1 MNSRLRGALVVA
13 LIAIAACGRPP
24 QEATPAAKAAA
35 AAPPQISGPS
45 GAAASTTPSYFT
57 VPPEQLAHL
66 EIAPVKRTA
75 FTTELRTTGTVD
87 WANDN
92 TTQAITQVS
101 GPITRI
107 VVDFGTQVKT
117 DQPLL
122 YVASPDITGAF
133 STYRKAVNH
142 LALEK
147 QNLDRSKDLLDHK
160 AIAQRDF
167 EQAQAD
173 YNDAQTDVQTALQAL
188 KILGVPEKE
197 VTDAAQQGTTVR
209 PELPMRAPLPGTIV
223 QKLVNPGQV
232 IQAGSTIA
240 FVISD
245 VSTVWVQAHVYEK
258 DLRDVRM
265 EDTAEVRSASF
276 PDVFRG
282 RVTYIGN
289 ALDPATRTTPVRIV
303 TANPHGFLKKD
314 QFVDV
319 VIRDKATRDVLAVP
333 TSAVLYDT
341 ENLPFVYVQAEPGK
355 FGQRQVTIGTQQNG
369 MTEITQ
375 GLTEADHIVARG
387 SLFLQFANSFK
398 S

>member
-1 MNSRLRGALVVA
+1 MNLRLRGALIVA
-13 LIAIAACGRPP
+13 LIAIAACGRPS
-24 QEATPAAKAAA
+24 QEVTPAAKAAA
-35 AAPPQISGPS
+35 AAPPQKPATS
-45 GAAASTTPSYFT
+45 GAAAATSPSYFT

-87 WANDN
+87 WDNDH

-173 YNDAQTDVQTALQAL
+173 YNDAQTDVQTTLQAL
-188 KILGVPEKE
+188 KILGVTERE
-197 VTDAAQQGTTVR
+197 VQDAAQQGTTVR

-240 FVISD
+240 FVISN

-258 DLRDVRM
+258 DLREVRM
-265 EDTAEVRSASF
+265 EDAAEVRSASF
-276 PDVFRG
+276 QDVFSG

-333 TSAVLYDT
+333 TSAVLYDN
-341 ENLPFVYVQAEPGK
+341 ENLPFVYVQVEPGK
-355 FGQRQVTIGTQQNG
+355 FGQRQVVIGTQQNN

-375 GLTEADHIVARG
+375 GLAEADHIVTQG
-387 SLFLQFANSFK
+387 SLFLQFANSFR